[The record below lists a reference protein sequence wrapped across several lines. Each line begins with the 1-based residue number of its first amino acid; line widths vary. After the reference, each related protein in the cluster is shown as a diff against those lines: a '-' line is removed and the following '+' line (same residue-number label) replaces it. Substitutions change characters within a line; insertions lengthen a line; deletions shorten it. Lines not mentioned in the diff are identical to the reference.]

1 VPQKYKRKTNRAY
14 VNGKAHAVSSR
25 FEPGFVAKL
34 DGRTEVARMLR
45 ANYELIVADLGGE
58 DELSYFQRSLIERAL
73 WMSAFAGMTVRDV
86 DDTVRLDRNY
96 LCDPRIQPSDN
107 VDRVAE
113 QSGL

>member
-1 VPQKYKRKTNRAY
+1 
-14 VNGKAHAVSSR
+14 
-25 FEPGFVAKL
+25 
-34 DGRTEVARMLR
+34 
-45 ANYELIVADLGGE
+45 
-58 DELSYFQRSLIERAL
+58 
-73 WMSAFAGMTVRDV
+73 MSAFAGMTVRDV